1 MDKIHNDY
9 EGGKLESFLF
19 IAYSS
24 EYMLSKSHSLQFLAK
39 FREFSFEKKLDIL
52 SRLKISCHF
61 LKITQTLGQREKNEE
76 TLSLFKS
83 LFLAVIGVG

>member
-9 EGGKLESFLF
+9 EGRKSESFLF

-24 EYMLSKSHSLQFLAK
+24 EYMSSKSHSLQFLTE
-39 FREFSFEKKLDIL
+39 FREFPFEKKLDIL

-61 LKITQTLGQREKNEE
+61 LKITQTLGQGETNEE
-76 TLSLFKS
+76 TLSLFKT
-83 LFLAVIGVG
+83 LFLAVIVVG